1 MVQILIADDDARMRK
16 LLKDFLTRQ
25 AYTVH
30 EARDGNEAMLQ
41 FQQIKP
47 LDLIILDIMMPG
59 IDGWEVC
66 RKIRQQSDVPILMLT
81 AKEEEYDQ
89 LFGFQLGADDYVTKP
104 FSPSILV
111 ARVAA
116 LLKRT
121 KMKSEQPS
129 AKEWMRQGL
138 HVKLSAGKVW
148 VDGQLVDL
156 SPKEYDLLIYF
167 IHNEGLLLSR
177 EQLLENVWGYD
188 YFGDVRTVDTHMNRL
203 RLKISPYD
211 TFIHTIRG
219 KGYRFEGYDEK

>member
-1 MVQILIADDDARMRK
+1 MRK